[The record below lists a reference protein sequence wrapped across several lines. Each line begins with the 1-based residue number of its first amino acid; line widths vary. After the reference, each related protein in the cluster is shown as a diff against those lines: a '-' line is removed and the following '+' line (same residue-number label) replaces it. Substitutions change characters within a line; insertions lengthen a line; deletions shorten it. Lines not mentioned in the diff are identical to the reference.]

1 MVTEQM
7 EYISILEELKK
18 KIRESQRKAILSV
31 NREMIT
37 LYYEIGKT
45 ILSNQNRDGWGAK
58 VIENLAVDLRKEF
71 PDMKGISLRNLRYM
85 RLFAETYPA
94 VIVQQLVAQLSWGH
108 NIILLDKVES
118 EKREWYA
125 KKTLENGWS
134 RNVMVHQIETRLYD
148 RMLLEGKTHNFTET
162 LPKIESELAVE
173 TLKDPYLFDFL
184 NLSETHLEKELED
197 KLVENITKFLLEL
210 GKGFAYVG
218 RQYHLEVGGED
229 FYLDLLFYHLKL
241 RSYVVIELKT
251 GKFKPE
257 YAGKM
262 NFYLSAVD
270 DLLKHK
276 DDNKSI
282 GIILCKDKNST
293 IAEYALRDNS
303 KPIGISEYRLS
314 LPSELASELP
324 SLEELTRVGGDIE
337 TFSKNENLLLE
348 YLKKEGKITT
358 KTSVEILGLS
368 DRRSREI
375 LKEMQNKKAIEKI
388 GNGRQTCYILAGEEI
403 L

>member
-1 MVTEQM
+1 
-7 EYISILEELKK
+7 
-18 KIRESQRKAILSV
+18 
-31 NREMIT
+31 
-37 LYYEIGKT
+37 
-45 ILSNQNRDGWGAK
+45 
-58 VIENLAVDLRKEF
+58 
-71 PDMKGISLRNLRYM
+71 
-85 RLFAETYPA
+85 PA

-148 RMLLEGKTHNFTET
+148 RILLEGKTHNFTET

-197 KLVENITKFLLEL
+197 K
-210 GKGFAYVG
+210 
-218 RQYHLEVGGED
+218 
-229 FYLDLLFYHLKL
+229 
-241 RSYVVIELKT
+241 
-251 GKFKPE
+251 
-257 YAGKM
+257 
-262 NFYLSAVD
+262 
-270 DLLKHK
+270 
-276 DDNKSI
+276 
-282 GIILCKDKNST
+282 NST
-293 IAEYALRDNS
+293 IAEYALRDNI

-324 SLEELTRVGGDIE
+324 SLEELTRLGENLEI
-337 TFSKNENLLLE
+337 FSKNEEILLE
-348 YLKKEGKITT
+348 YLKKKGKITA
-358 KTSVEILGLS
+358 KTSAEILRLS

-388 GNGRQTCYILAGEEI
+388 GNGRQTCYILVGEVI